1 MTNLLHFKYL
11 ITNNIDIEA
20 TEFFNG
26 RYTIKTKEFDVEFMA
41 AQALL

>member
-20 TEFFNG
+20 TEIFNR
-26 RYTIKTKEFDVEFMA
+26 RYRIKTNEFDVEFMA